1 MKAMKKLFLLFP
13 LLAAGCVLGRN
24 GFTPLLKGK
33 DGHIGKMVIEVDTL
47 YGKGRTELYD
57 VDTRVNPKGNNPLP
71 PLPPPYPVVGTP
83 LPPQPP
89 FPGAVTNVTIFVQPD
104 GQITVQPAR

>member
-1 MKAMKKLFLLFP
+1 MKAMKKLFLLIP
-13 LLAAGCVLGRN
+13 MLAAGCVLGRN
-24 GFTPLLKGK
+24 GFTPLLKDK
-33 DGHIGKMVIEVDTL
+33 DVSAEKVVHEVDTIYGKSRLEL
-47 YGKGRTELYD
+47 YGIN
-57 VDTRVNPKGNNPLP
+57 TRVNPKGNNHLQPLP
-71 PLPPPYPVVGTP
+71 LPYPVVGSP